1 MKILEIE
8 HLSKSYGDVRAVND
22 ISFHIDE
29 GEFFAFLGVNGAG
42 KSTTIN
48 IITTVLPKDSGK
60 VVVFGADIDRD
71 PMKVREKIGI
81 VFQNSVLDGRLSVY
95 DNLSSRA
102 ALYGFYGE
110 DKKKRIAKIAETLEL
125 REFLKRPYSK
135 LSGGQ
140 RRRTD
145 IARALINTPEL
156 LILDEPTTG
165 LDPQTRKT
173 VWAAVDRIRRE
184 TGMSVLLTTHYMEES
199 AAADR
204 IIIIDEGRLVAE
216 GSPVELK
223 DRYSSDTVRLFVP
236 RSDAVDNMLLASG
249 CGYSYDNNFYKI
261 SVGGSREAL
270 EFLNAHPEFTADFEV
285 VKGDMDDVFLNV
297 TGKKLEGG
305 NYERV

>member
-29 GEFFAFLGVNGAG
+29 GEFFSFLGVNGAG

-110 DKKKRIAKIAETLEL
+110 DKKKRITKIAETLEL

-249 CGYSYDNNFYKI
+249 CGYTYDNNFYKI

>member
-29 GEFFAFLGVNGAG
+29 GEFFSFLGVNGAG

-140 RRRTD
+140 RRRAD

-261 SVGGSREAL
+261 SVDGSREAL

>member
-8 HLSKSYGDVRAVND
+8 HLSKSYGAVKAVDD
-22 ISFHIDE
+22 ISFNIE
-29 GEFFAFLGVNGAG
+29 KGEFFSFLGVNGAG

-60 VVVFGADIDRD
+60 VFVFGADIDRD
-71 PMKVREKIGI
+71 PMAIRAKIGI

-102 ALYGFYGE
+102 ALYGMRGAE
-110 DKKKRIAKIAETLEL
+110 KKKRIKEIAETLEL
-125 REFLKRPYSK
+125 NEFLKRPYAK

-165 LDPQTRKT
+165 LDPQTRLT
-173 VWAAVDRIRRE
+173 VWAAIDRIRQR

-199 AAADR
+199 AATDR
-204 IIIIDEGRLVAE
+204 IVIIDEGKLVAE
-216 GSPVELK
+216 GSPVALK
-223 DRYSSDTVRLFVP
+223 DKYSSDSVRLYMP
-236 RSDAVDNMLLASG
+236 KTAETDRILSESG
-249 CGYSYDNNFYKI
+249 LGFTYQNTFYKVAV
-261 SVGGSREAL
+261 SDSGAAMR
-270 EFLNAHPEFTADFEV
+270 FLTAHPALTADFEV

-297 TGKKLEGG
+297 TGKKLDGG
-305 NYERV
+305 NYERA

>member
-29 GEFFAFLGVNGAG
+29 GEFFSFLGVNGAG

-125 REFLKRPYSK
+125 GEFLKRPYSK

-261 SVGGSREAL
+261 SVDGSREAL

>member
-29 GEFFAFLGVNGAG
+29 GEFFSFLGVNGAG

-71 PMKVREKIGI
+71 PMKVRGKIGI

>member
-29 GEFFAFLGVNGAG
+29 GEFFSFLGVNGAG

-110 DKKKRIAKIAETLEL
+110 DKKKRIATIAEALEL

-249 CGYSYDNNFYKI
+249 CGYTYDNNFYKI

>member
-29 GEFFAFLGVNGAG
+29 GEFFSFLGVNGAG

-249 CGYSYDNNFYKI
+249 CGYTYDNNFYKI
-261 SVGGSREAL
+261 SVDGSREAL

-297 TGKKLEGG
+297 TGKKLEGV

>member
-29 GEFFAFLGVNGAG
+29 GEFFSFLGVNGAG

-71 PMKVREKIGI
+71 PMKVRKKIGI

>member
-1 MKILEIE
+1 MKILKIE
-8 HLSKSYGDVRAVND
+8 HLCKSYGAVKAVDD
-22 ISFHIDE
+22 ISFDIE
-29 GEFFAFLGVNGAG
+29 KGEFFSFLGVNGAG

-60 VVVFGADIDRD
+60 VYVFGADIDRD
-71 PMKVREKIGI
+71 PMAIRAKIGI

-102 ALYGFYGE
+102 ALYGMRGAE
-110 DKKKRIAKIAETLEL
+110 KKKRIKEIAETLEL
-125 REFLKRPYSK
+125 NEFLKRPYAK

-165 LDPQTRKT
+165 LDPQTRLT
-173 VWAAVDRIRRE
+173 VWAAIDKIRQR

-204 IIIIDEGRLVAE
+204 IVIIDEGKLVAE
-216 GSPVELK
+216 GSPVALK
-223 DRYSSDTVRLFVP
+223 DKYSSDSVRLYMP
-236 RSDAVDNMLLASG
+236 KTAETDRILSESG
-249 CGYSYDNNFYKI
+249 LGFTYQNTFYKVAV
-261 SVGGSREAL
+261 SDSGAAMR
-270 EFLNAHPEFTADFEV
+270 FLTAHPALIADFEV

-297 TGKKLEGG
+297 TGKKLDGG
-305 NYERV
+305 NYERA

>member
-29 GEFFAFLGVNGAG
+29 GEFFFFFLVNGAG
-42 KSTTIN
+42 KATTIN
-48 IITTVLPKDSGK
+48 MITTVLPKDSGK

-249 CGYSYDNNFYKI
+249 CGYTYDNNFYKI
-261 SVGGSREAL
+261 SVDGSREAL

>member
-1 MKILEIE
+1 M
-8 HLSKSYGDVRAVND
+8 YGDVRAVND

-29 GEFFAFLGVNGAG
+29 GEFFSFLGVNGAG

-71 PMKVREKIGI
+71 PMKVRKKIGI

>member
-29 GEFFAFLGVNGAG
+29 GEFFSFLGVNGAG

-125 REFLKRPYSK
+125 GEFLKRPYSK

-261 SVGGSREAL
+261 SVGDSREAL

>member
-29 GEFFAFLGVNGAG
+29 GEFFFFLGPNGAG

>member
-29 GEFFAFLGVNGAG
+29 GEFFFFLGVNGAG

-125 REFLKRPYSK
+125 GEFLKRPYSK

-249 CGYSYDNNFYKI
+249 CGYTYDNNFYKI
-261 SVGGSREAL
+261 SVDGSREAL

>member
-29 GEFFAFLGVNGAG
+29 GEFFSFLGVNGAG

-249 CGYSYDNNFYKI
+249 CGYTYDNNFYKI

>member
-29 GEFFAFLGVNGAG
+29 GEFFSFLGVNGAG

-249 CGYSYDNNFYKI
+249 CGYTYDNNFYKI
-261 SVGGSREAL
+261 SVDGSREAL

>member
-29 GEFFAFLGVNGAG
+29 GEFFSFLGVNGAG

-110 DKKKRIAKIAETLEL
+110 DKKKRIAKIVETLEL

>member
-29 GEFFAFLGVNGAG
+29 GEFFSFLGVNGAG

-223 DRYSSDTVRLFVP
+223 DRYSSDTVRLFVS

>member
-29 GEFFAFLGVNGAG
+29 GEFFSFLGVNGAG

-184 TGMSVLLTTHYMEES
+184 TGMSILLTTHYMEES

>member
-29 GEFFAFLGVNGAG
+29 GEFFSFLGVNGAG

-110 DKKKRIAKIAETLEL
+110 DKKKRIAKIVETLEL

-184 TGMSVLLTTHYMEES
+184 TGMSILLTTHYMEES

>member
-29 GEFFAFLGVNGAG
+29 GEFFSFLGVNGAG

-249 CGYSYDNNFYKI
+249 YGYTYDNNFYKI

>member
-8 HLSKSYGDVRAVND
+8 HLSKSYGAVKAVDD
-22 ISFHIDE
+22 ISFDIE
-29 GEFFAFLGVNGAG
+29 KGEFFSFLGVNGAG

-60 VVVFGADIDRD
+60 VYVFGADIDRD
-71 PMKVREKIGI
+71 PMAIRAKIGI

-102 ALYGFYGE
+102 ALYGMRGAE
-110 DKKKRIAKIAETLEL
+110 KKKRIKEIAETLEL
-125 REFLKRPYSK
+125 NEFLKRPYAK

-165 LDPQTRKT
+165 LDPQTRLT
-173 VWAAVDRIRRE
+173 VWAAIDRIRQR

-204 IIIIDEGRLVAE
+204 IVIIDEGKLVAE
-216 GSPVELK
+216 GSPVALK
-223 DRYSSDTVRLFVP
+223 DKYSSDSVRLYMP
-236 RSDAVDNMLLASG
+236 KTAETDRILSESG
-249 CGYSYDNNFYKI
+249 LGFTYQNTFYKVAV
-261 SVGGSREAL
+261 SDSGAAMR
-270 EFLNAHPEFTADFEV
+270 FLTAHPALTDDFEV

-297 TGKKLEGG
+297 TGKKLDGG
-305 NYERV
+305 NYERA

>member
-29 GEFFAFLGVNGAG
+29 GEFFSFLGVNGAG

-110 DKKKRIAKIAETLEL
+110 DKKKRIAKIVETLEL

-184 TGMSVLLTTHYMEES
+184 TGMSILLTTHYMEES

-249 CGYSYDNNFYKI
+249 CGYTYDNNFYKI

>member
-29 GEFFAFLGVNGAG
+29 GEFFSFLGVNGAG

-249 CGYSYDNNFYKI
+249 CGYTYDNNFYKI
-261 SVGGSREAL
+261 SVSGSREAL

>member
-29 GEFFAFLGVNGAG
+29 GEFFSFLGVNGAG

-71 PMKVREKIGI
+71 PLKVRKKIGI

-125 REFLKRPYSK
+125 GEFLKRPYSK

-249 CGYSYDNNFYKI
+249 CGYSYDSNFYKI

>member
-29 GEFFAFLGVNGAG
+29 GEFFSFLGVNGAG

-125 REFLKRPYSK
+125 GEFLKRPYSK

-249 CGYSYDNNFYKI
+249 CGYTYDNNFYKI
-261 SVGGSREAL
+261 SVDGSREAL

>member
-29 GEFFAFLGVNGAG
+29 GEFFSFLGVNGAG

-125 REFLKRPYSK
+125 GEFLKRPYSK

>member
-29 GEFFAFLGVNGAG
+29 GEFFSFLGVNGAG

-81 VFQNSVLDGRLSVY
+81 VFQNPVLDGRLSVY

-125 REFLKRPYSK
+125 GEFLKRPYSK

>member
-29 GEFFAFLGVNGAG
+29 GEFFSFLGVNGAG

>member
-29 GEFFAFLGVNGAG
+29 GEFFSFLGVNGAG

-236 RSDAVDNMLLASG
+236 RSDAVDNILLASG
-249 CGYSYDNNFYKI
+249 CGYTYDNNFYKI
-261 SVGGSREAL
+261 SVDGSREAL

>member
-8 HLSKSYGDVRAVND
+8 HLSKSYGAVKAVDD
-22 ISFHIDE
+22 ISFDIE
-29 GEFFAFLGVNGAG
+29 KGEFFSFLGVNGAG

-60 VVVFGADIDRD
+60 VYVFGADIDRD
-71 PMKVREKIGI
+71 PMAIRAKIGI

-102 ALYGFYGE
+102 ALYGMRGAE
-110 DKKKRIAKIAETLEL
+110 KKKRIKEIAETLDL
-125 REFLKRPYSK
+125 NEFLKRPYAK

-156 LILDEPTTG
+156 LIMDEPTTG
-165 LDPQTRKT
+165 LDPQTRLT
-173 VWAAVDRIRRE
+173 VWAAIDRIRQR

-204 IIIIDEGRLVAE
+204 IVIIDEGKLVAE
-216 GSPVELK
+216 GSPVALK
-223 DRYSSDTVRLFVP
+223 DKYSSDSVRLYMP
-236 RSDAVDNMLLASG
+236 KTAETDRILSESG
-249 CGYSYDNNFYKI
+249 LGFTYQNTFYKVAVSD
-261 SVGGSREAL
+261 SVAAMR
-270 EFLNAHPEFTADFEV
+270 FLTAHPALTADFEV

-297 TGKKLEGG
+297 TGKKLDGG
-305 NYERV
+305 NYERA